1 MGYRYIGNKTRIL
14 DWVLDAIESV
24 VPAGAT
30 IADPMCGTAS
40 VSAGLKARGFRVIAS
55 DIMTYSF
62 HHAQVRLLL
71 DEPPLFA
78 ALGMPGG
85 YAAVL
90 DHLNHLEPLHGLFV
104 REYSPAGSP
113 EADCEPR
120 MYFTAENAGRIDAIR
135 AQLEAWENQGLLSSV
150 ESALLRHDLVLAV
163 NDVANIAGTY
173 GHHRSKWSASSR
185 QALTVSPYA
194 FDQGPPNNHRAL
206 LGPVEDLAPD
216 IVADLCYLDP
226 PYMKRQ
232 YAANYHIL
240 ETLAR
245 GDEPQAVGV
254 SGLRD
259 WWDQYSNFCSK
270 RNIHDSL
277 EAVLRKMNCSEFLI
291 SYSEDGLIP
300 MDELEEFLAE
310 FGTVSVDRLSH
321 QRFRS
326 NDSPLGRRVTEYL
339 IHVSGVT

>member
-71 DEPPLFA
+71 DEPPPFA
-78 ALGMPGG
+78 ALDMHDG

-90 DHLNHLEPLHGLFV
+90 DHLNHLEPRQGLFL

-113 EADCEPR
+113 EAGCEPR
-120 MYFTAENAGRIDAIR
+120 MYFTAENASRIDAIR
-135 AQLEAWENQGLLSSV
+135 AELKAWDDEGLLSSI
-150 ESALLRHDLVLAV
+150 ETALLRHDLVLAV

-185 QALTVSPYA
+185 QQLTLSPYV
-194 FDQGPPNNHRAL
+194 FDQGPANDHLAL
-206 LGPVEDLAPD
+206 LGAVEDLAPD

-245 GDEPQAVGV
+245 GDDPQPVGV

-277 EAVLRKMNCSEFLI
+277 ETVLRKMGCSEFLI

-300 MDELEEFLAE
+300 MDQLLDFLAE
-310 FGTVSVDRLSH
+310 FGTVSVDTLTH

-326 NDSPLGRRVTEYL
+326 NDSPLRSEVTEFL
-339 IHVSGVT
+339 IHVSGVL